1 MFRKKPKQLPQ
12 RPRLG
17 QQGRRLAEDPQTPA
31 RTLAELA
38 RECQDDPY
46 VLSLIAR
53 NPNTSGQTL
62 TELAASSY
70 YEVRDAVAK
79 NPRTPA
85 TVLDRLVRDRVER
98 FQDDSWRHTSTSTLV
113 AFINREVAKNPNT
126 SPGTLRLLED
136 HHEEVGGNPNAAPD
150 SLTRIAEYA
159 FRPIKKG
166 DENYYAEWESQSRAM
181 RALAGNPSTPRKVLK
196 ALAKTGAVDLV
207 AGNPNASPA
216 LLLKI
221 ATGPCDWGG
230 DEEED
235 DKPHRALA
243 TNPSTSLEA
252 INILVEAHPRD
263 ADFYASRG
271 ERQLQ

>member
-12 RPRLG
+12 RPRFG
-17 QQGRRLAEDPQTPA
+17 RQGRRLAEDPQTPA

-70 YEVRDAVAK
+70 YEVRNAVAK
-79 NPRTPA
+79 NLRTPT

-98 FQDDSWRHTSTSTLV
+98 FQDDSWRGTSTSTLV
-113 AFINREVAKNPNT
+113 VFIKREVAKNPNT

-136 HHEEVGGNPNAAPD
+136 YHEEVGGNPNAAAD
-150 SLTRIAEYA
+150 SLTRIAKYALGPNKYEY
-159 FRPIKKG
+159 G
-166 DENYYAEWESQSRAM
+166 DEGYWAEWEFQGRAM
-181 RALAGNPSTPRKVLK
+181 RALAGNPSTPLKVLE
-196 ALAKTGAVDLV
+196 ALADTGAVDLV
-207 AGNPNASPA
+207 AGNPNASAA

-221 ATGPCDWGG
+221 ATGPCDLGG
-230 DEEED
+230 DEEDE
-235 DKPHRALA
+235 PHRALA
-243 TNPSTSLEA
+243 TNPSTSPEA
-252 INILVEAHPRD
+252 INILVEAHPGD

-271 ERQLQ
+271 E